1 MVPGGTAPGR
11 GRAIRKIDALPVT
24 HPPPGRSL
32 QPAQKPSSGRHFPA
46 DSGPCPYRSTPIRDG
61 RNSAHRFP
69 AEAGAAG
76 SPAGP
81 DCQGPARNFD
91 SVRNGCRQRCRR
103 GGHVPRGL
111 IHRRLKVFD
120 HRRCRAG
127 MVRTGRPTPPTP
139 RPCTRISAR
148 LASGPWEIV
157 VASWTGRRTRRKRAD
172 KGSSGRDERQHRE
185 ASWPSATRDGRAALA
200 KAAFAMW
207 PSPRPAA
214 PRAARHS
221 PTNRNRISIFLTV
234 FGSQFTRE
242 SFHFLL
248 SFALRKEG
256 CFRRRDSLTIPCFQ
270 RNSELT
276 P

>member
-1 MVPGGTAPGR
+1 MPSTTPPWRSCAAR
-11 GRAIRKIDALPVT
+11 TIR
-24 HPPPGRSL
+24 
-32 QPAQKPSSGRHFPA
+32 QSS
-46 DSGPCPYRSTPIRDG
+46 
-61 RNSAHRFP
+61 
-69 AEAGAAG
+69 
-76 SPAGP
+76 
-81 DCQGPARNFD
+81 
-91 SVRNGCRQRCRR
+91 
-103 GGHVPRGL
+103 
-111 IHRRLKVFD
+111 LKVLTA
-120 HRRCRAG
+120 RRCRAG
-127 MVRTGRPTPPTP
+127 MARTARPTPPTP
-139 RPCTRISAR
+139 RPCTRISAM
-148 LASGPWEIV
+148 LAAPRRRSLWLPGP
-157 VASWTGRRTRRKRAD
+157 AD
-172 KGSSGRDERQHRE
+172 AQGANGQTKGSSGRDERRHRE

-200 KAAFAMW
+200 KAAFAIR

-256 CFRRRDSLTIPCFQ
+256 CFRRPDSLTIPCFQ